1 MIRLVRSLHT
11 RTTRRPDIVVHLS
24 PRPGVVD
31 PTATLPLDSSRSL
44 LEEMARSLRSVRHPF
59 LRPYVRGFAELQWL
73 GYVGYD
79 QTLETIIVVHQGTDI
94 FRM

>member
-1 MIRLVRSLHT
+1 
-11 RTTRRPDIVVHLS
+11 
-24 PRPGVVD
+24 
-31 PTATLPLDSSRSL
+31 
-44 LEEMARSLRSVRHPF
+44 MARSLSSVRHPF

-79 QTLETIIVVHQGTDI
+79 PTLETIIVVHQGTDI